1 VGRGRRA
8 SAGLIATRVVAASE
22 FLKRLTFGS
31 AFWNVWRREHP
42 DVEVVLD
49 HADLNGM
56 ILTGI
61 DFARVSLRGASLHAT
76 NLMNADLRG
85 ADLSGANLTEADLI
99 CANLEGANLSGARL
113 VEADLLGASL
123 TGARYSVEDLEGALH
138 VPSAPSA

>member
-1 VGRGRRA
+1 M
-8 SAGLIATRVVAASE
+8 SE
-22 FLKRLTFGS
+22 FLTHLKYGS
-31 AFWNVWRREHP
+31 GPWNMWRRENP
-42 DVEVVLD
+42 GTVIVLD

-61 DFARVSLRGASLHAT
+61 DFSKVSLRHASLHAT

-99 CANLEGANLSGARL
+99 GANLAGAVLFGARL

-123 TGARYSVEDLEGALH
+123 AGARYSVEDLEGALH
-138 VPSAPSA
+138 VPPSSSTS